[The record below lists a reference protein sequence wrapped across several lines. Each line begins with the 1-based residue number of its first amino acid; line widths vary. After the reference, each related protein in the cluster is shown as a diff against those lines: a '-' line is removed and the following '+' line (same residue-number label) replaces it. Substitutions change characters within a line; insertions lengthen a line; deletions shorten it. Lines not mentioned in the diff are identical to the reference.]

1 MAACFKQLLCTTTIT
16 PLPHPAARLV
26 MSSHAS
32 VSLLQS
38 AFTNSE
44 QNQTMTIVC
53 AVLPLAHQILA
64 SSALSP
70 PILAAK
76 EIPA

>member
-1 MAACFKQLLCTTTIT
+1 MI
-16 PLPHPAARLV
+16 PL
-26 MSSHAS
+26 HAS

-76 EIPA
+76 EILA